1 MGEIFFMIDRYSN
14 PEISKIWSLENKFEI
29 WKDIEIL
36 ACEARMNRGEIPEA
50 DFNEIKTKARFK
62 VDEILKLEETLQ
74 HDVIA
79 FLTNLGS
86 YIGPASRHVHHGLTS
101 SDIGDTALCVQM
113 KQAIELIIKRVETL
127 LETVKEKAIQ
137 EKDSPCMGRSHG
149 IHAEPMTLGLKFA
162 LFFAEMQ
169 RNLERLKQA
178 HKEISVGKFSG
189 AVGTYSNI
197 DPAIEEFVCTKLGL
211 AVDPITT
218 QVITRDRH
226 AFYLSILGLTAS
238 SLDRMATEIRL
249 LQKTEGRE
257 VEEPFSKGQKGSSA
271 MPHKRNPVIC
281 ERISGIARVIR
292 SNVNVGFQ
300 DMQLWHERDIS
311 HSSAERIVLPDS
323 TIALD
328 YILDKMNFVIK
339 NLHIYPDASERVLGI
354 TRGLIFSQ
362 KLMLAMIERGGIS
375 REKAYEKVQ
384 SHAMAVWANQNE
396 TMKSRLLAD
405 NEVNQVLTA
414 KVLDEICDIKPYLA
428 RIDVIYKR
436 LGLV

>member
-1 MGEIFFMIDRYSN
+1 MLVIRARSGQVLTALDQVEDVLRRRRGLRSNQNSDFDLSTADKFIEQFDRITAAIGLVTIA
-14 PEISKIWSLENKFEI
+14 ISAVGLMVGGIGV
-29 WKDIEIL
+29 
-36 ACEARMNRGEIPEA
+36 MNIMLVSVTER
-50 DFNEIKTKARFK
+50 
-62 VDEILKLEETLQ
+62 
-74 HDVIA
+74 
-79 FLTNLGS
+79 
-86 YIGPASRHVHHGLTS
+86 TS

-113 KQAIELIIKRVETL
+113 KQAIEIIIKRVETL

-162 LFFAEMQ
+162 LFYAEMQ

-178 HKEISVGKFSG
+178 QKEISVGKFSG

-197 DPAIEEFVCTKLGL
+197 DPQIEEFVCTKLGL

-328 YILDKMNFVIK
+328 YILDKMNYVIK

-375 REKAYEKVQ
+375 REKAYEKISPRVIPRTLIQ
-384 SHAMAVWANQNE
+384 YLEFQ
-396 TMKSRLLAD
+396 
-405 NEVNQVLTA
+405 A
-414 KVLDEICDIKPYLA
+414 KAHKT
-428 RIDVIYKR
+428 DV
-436 LGLV
+436 

>member
-1 MGEIFFMIDRYSN
+1 MIDRYSN
-14 PEISKIWSLENKFEI
+14 AEIANIWSLENKFEI
-29 WKDIEIL
+29 WKQIEIL
-36 ACEARMNRGEIPEA
+36 ACEARMNRGEIPKAE
-50 DFNEIKTKARFK
+50 FQEIKEKATFS
-62 VDEILKLEETLQ
+62 VDRILELESTLQ

-79 FLTNLGS
+79 FLTNLS
-86 YIGPASRHVHHGLTS
+86 ENIGPASRHVHYGLTS

-113 KQAIELIIKRVETL
+113 SQAIEIIIKRVKQL
-127 LETVKEKAIQ
+127 LEVVKEKAIQ
-137 EKDSPCMGRSHG
+137 EKDTPCIGRSHG

-162 LFFAEMQ
+162 LFYSEMQ
-169 RNLERLKQA
+169 RNLERLEQA
-178 HKEISVGKFSG
+178 KKEIAVGKFSG

-197 DPAIEEFVCTKLGL
+197 DPIIEEYVCNQLGL
-211 AVDPITT
+211 NVDPITT

-226 AFYLSILGLTAS
+226 AFYLSVLGLTAS

-249 LQKTEGRE
+249 LQKTESRE

-292 SNVNVGFQ
+292 SNVNVGYQ

-323 TIALD
+323 TIGLE
-328 YILDKMNFVIK
+328 YILDKMIYVIK
-339 NLHIYPDASERVLGI
+339 NLHIYRDASLRVLNV

-362 KLMLAMIERGGIS
+362 KLMLAMIEKAGIS
-375 REKAYEKVQ
+375 REKAYEKIQ
-384 SHAMAVWANQNE
+384 SHAMAVWADPNQSL
-396 TMKSRLLAD
+396 KDRLLSD
-405 NEVNQVLTA
+405 SDVNQILTSQI
-414 KVLDEICDIKPYLA
+414 LDEICDIKPYLN
-428 RIDVIYKR
+428 RIDIIYKR

>member
-1 MGEIFFMIDRYSN
+1 MIDRYSN

-36 ACEARMNRGEIPEA
+36 ACEARYNRGEIPKE
-50 DFNEIKTKARFK
+50 DFLEIQSKAKFSVEK
-62 VDEILKLEETLQ
+62 ILELEKTLQ

-79 FLTNLGS
+79 FLTNLGES
-86 YIGPASRHVHHGLTS
+86 IGPASRHVHYGLTS
-101 SDIGDTALCVQM
+101 SDIGDTALCIQM
-113 KQAIELIIKRVETL
+113 RQAIEIIISRTETL
-127 LETVKEKAIQ
+127 LETIKEKAIQ
-137 EKDSPCMGRSHG
+137 EKNTPCIGRSHG

-162 LFFAEMQ
+162 LFYSEMK
-169 RNLERLKQA
+169 RNLEKLILAK
-178 HKEISVGKFSG
+178 KEISVGKFSG

-197 DPAIEEFVCTKLGL
+197 DPVIEEFICEKLEL
-211 AVDPITT
+211 KVDPITT

-226 AFYLSILGLTAS
+226 AFYLSVIGLTAS
-238 SLDRMATEIRL
+238 SLDRFATEIRL

-257 VEEPFSKGQKGSSA
+257 VEEPFAKGQKGSSA

-323 TIALD
+323 TIGLE
-328 YILDKMNFVIK
+328 YILDKMNYVIK
-339 NLHIYPDASERVLGI
+339 NLHIYRDASIRVLDV

-362 KLMLAMIERGGIS
+362 KLMLALIEKVGIS
-375 REKAYEKVQ
+375 REKAYEKIQ
-384 SHAMAVWANQNE
+384 SNAMEVWANPKISLKE
-396 TMKSRLLAD
+396 KLLQD
-405 NEVNQVLTA
+405 DELKNSLTE
-414 KVLDEICDIKPYLA
+414 KMLDEICDIEPYLKN
-428 RIDVIYKR
+428 IDFIYKR
-436 LGLV
+436 LGLI